1 MKNHK
6 LRFNRNLRIFA
17 GLVLLFLTV
26 LCYATDIGT
35 GIGVTTAI
43 AGVVA
48 VPQLTEKETQF
59 VDHVKGEVSR
69 ELEKF
74 SKGYISE
81 TKLNE
86 ILSQK
91 MAGWMDKKPE
101 LLDELK
107 SALETQGLEITK
119 LKMGGS
125 PAHVK
130 GLHQQILDQLA
141 GKTPQQLMEEK
152 GKIKLS
158 LKAASAGVVNNVSGE
173 YIYSRMGPGEAS
185 WDRAKY
191 PQSWVRDFAD
201 VGPTSF
207 ETLTYVEATLA
218 GGADF
223 KAQNTAK
230 AGVGLEYGV
239 KTMSARKL
247 TAFTKFPTEM
257 LKDVP
262 NFMAELLNWVT
273 DEVVKKENTAFITG
287 SGTAPQCW
295 GIKTLSTA
303 IGDPGIY
310 TSFPGWTAANVT
322 EYDILL
328 LAIAAVQ
335 ANNFMTNVIIINPA
349 TMVNLLAIKTSTPY
363 QVPQLMQ
370 VNGVNQLTMM
380 GIPIIQDTNMTADN
394 FVVGDAKRF
403 RIRDYED
410 LIINF
415 GTDTDDFSKNMISV
429 VAEKRLMTYVPT
441 EQKKG
446 LITGVFAA
454 VKTALGT

>member
-1 MKNHK
+1 M
-6 LRFNRNLRIFA
+6 
-17 GLVLLFLTV
+17 VLLLMTV
-26 LCYATDIGT
+26 LCFTADVTAGATFTMAVAGA
-35 GIGVTTAI
+35 VAI
-43 AGVVA
+43 
-48 VPQLTEKETQF
+48 PQLTEKETQF

-107 SALETQGLEITK
+107 TALETQGLEITK

-125 PAHVK
+125 PAQVK

-141 GKTPQQLMEEK
+141 GKTPMELMEMK

-158 LKAASAGVVNNVSGE
+158 LKAASAGAVNNVSGE
-173 YIYSRMGPGEAS
+173 YIYSRMGPSEAA

-273 DEVVKKENTAFITG
+273 DEVVKKENTAFIVG
-287 SGTAPQCW
+287 SGTAPQAY

-303 IGDPGIY
+303 IGDPGVY
-310 TSFPGWTAANVT
+310 STFPGWTAANVS

-335 ANNFMTNVIIINPA
+335 TNNYMPNVIIINPA
-349 TMVNLLAIKTSTPY
+349 TMVNLLAIKSSTPY
-363 QVPQLMQ
+363 QVPMILQA
-370 VNGVNQLTMM
+370 NGTNQLTMM
-380 GIPIIQDTNMTADN
+380 GIPIIQDNNMTADN
-394 FVVGDAKRF
+394 FVVGDVKRF

-415 GTDTDDFSKNMISV
+415 GTDADDFSKNMISV
-429 VAEKRLMTYVPT
+429 VAEKRLMTYVPA

-446 LITGVFAA
+446 LITGVFAT

>member
-1 MKNHK
+1 
-6 LRFNRNLRIFA
+6 
-17 GLVLLFLTV
+17 
-26 LCYATDIGT
+26 
-35 GIGVTTAI
+35 
-43 AGVVA
+43 
-48 VPQLTEKETQF
+48 
-59 VDHVKGEVSR
+59 
-69 ELEKF
+69 
-74 SKGYISE
+74 
-81 TKLNE
+81 
-86 ILSQK
+86 

-107 SALETQGLEITK
+107 SALETQGLEINK
-119 LKMGGS
+119 IKEGRS
-125 PAHVK
+125 PGQVK

-158 LKAASAGVVNNVSGE
+158 LKAASAGVVNNVTSE
-173 YIYSRMGPGEAS
+173 YIYSRMGPGEAA

-295 GIKTLSTA
+295 GIKTLSTTMA
-303 IGDPGIY
+303 DPGVY
-310 TSFPGWTAANVT
+310 TSFPGWTWTSATVNNIT

-328 LAIAAVQ
+328 LAISQVLS
-335 ANNFMTNVIIINPA
+335 ANYTPNVIIINPA

-370 VNGVNQLTMM
+370 VNGVSQLTMM

-415 GTDTDDFSKNMISV
+415 GTDADDFSKNMISV

-446 LITGVFAA
+446 LITSTFAA
-454 VKTALGT
+454 IKTSIGT